1 MKFLRYC
8 ITALLLAGVGATGAA
23 WAEEAVAPEA
33 VPVVA
38 ESAAAIEAAPQAAT
52 NLAALVSEAAAAAS
66 TAQDSANWVWILI
79 AAFLVM
85 FMQPGFAML
94 EAGLTRSKN
103 AGNIMM
109 KNLMD
114 FSLGSIAYFVLGFGI
129 MFGADKMGLFG
140 SDGFL
145 LGAANTA
152 GKEGMWQYAF
162 WMFQVVFAATA
173 ATIVSGA
180 MAERTK
186 FVGYLIYSIF
196 ISLFIYPVVGHWIWG
211 GGWLSM
217 LKTPMVD
224 FAGSTVVH
232 SVGGWL
238 ALAGAIV
245 LGPRLGKYGPKGESH
260 AILGHNMPLAALGIF
275 ILWFAWFGFNAG
287 STTEASQNIGLIAVT
302 TNLSAAAG
310 AIGAMLT
317 AWIRSGKPEPSMS
330 LNGVLAGLVGITA
343 GCANVSPGAAI
354 AIGFLAGILVV
365 FSVEFIDKVLHVDDP
380 VGAISAH
387 GVCGAWG
394 TLAVGLFASK
404 EFGGISGLFDGGGIS
419 LLISQFIGVVSVMT
433 WCLGAGFVLFL
444 AIKATTGLRVS
455 HEEERRG
462 LDITEHGVESYSG
475 FQIFTTE

>member
-1 MKFLRYC
+1 MKLSRFIFSAVFL
-8 ITALLLAGVGATGAA
+8 LGLGVTGAI
-23 WAEEAVAPEA
+23 WAEETTGSGVETAITAASET
-33 VPVVA
+33 A
-38 ESAAAIEAAPQAAT
+38 EPAT
-52 NLAALVSEAAAAAS
+52 IQNLAQLVSQASEAAG
-66 TAQDSANWVWILI
+66 TAQDSANWVWILL

-114 FSLGSIAYFVLGFGI
+114 FSIGSIAYFVIGFGI
-129 MFGADKMGLFG
+129 MFGADKLGLFG

-145 LGAANTA
+145 LSGANTA

-186 FVGYLIYSIF
+186 FIGYLVYSVCITM
-196 ISLFIYPVVGHWIWG
+196 FIYPVVGHWIWG
-211 GGWLSM
+211 GGWLST

-238 ALAGAIV
+238 ALCGALV
-245 LGPRLGKYGPKGESH
+245 LGPRLGKYGPNGESK
-260 AILGHNMPLAALGIF
+260 AILGHNLPLAALGVF

-287 STTEASQNIGLIAVT
+287 STTEASQSIGLISVT
-302 TNLSAAAG
+302 TNLAAAAG

-317 AWIRSGKPEPSMS
+317 VWIKEKKPDPSMS
-330 LNGVLAGLVGITA
+330 LNGVLAGLVAITA

-365 FSVEFIDKVLHVDDP
+365 FSVEFIDQVLHVDDP
-380 VGAISAH
+380 VGAISVH

-404 EFGGISGLFDGGGIS
+404 EFGGIAGLFNGGGMA
-419 LLISQFIGVVSVMT
+419 LLKSQLLGVVTVFA
-433 WCLGAGFVLFL
+433 WCMVLGTLLFL
-444 AIKATTGLRVS
+444 AIKYTIGLRVS
-455 HEEERRG
+455 KEDELRG
-462 LDITEHGVESYSG
+462 LDITEHGVESYGG
-475 FQIFTTE
+475 FQIFTTD

>member
-1 MKFLRYC
+1 MKLSRFIFSAVFL
-8 ITALLLAGVGATGAA
+8 LGLGVTGAI
-23 WAEEAVAPEA
+23 WAEETTGSGVETAITAASET
-33 VPVVA
+33 A
-38 ESAAAIEAAPQAAT
+38 EPAT
-52 NLAALVSEAAAAAS
+52 IQNLAQLVSQASEAAG
-66 TAQDSANWVWILI
+66 TAQDSANWVWILL

-114 FSLGSIAYFVLGFGI
+114 FSIGSIAYFVLGFGI
-129 MFGADKMGLFG
+129 MFGADKLGLFG

-145 LGAANTA
+145 LSGANTA

-186 FVGYLIYSIF
+186 FIGYLVYSVCITM
-196 ISLFIYPVVGHWIWG
+196 FIYPVVGHWIWG
-211 GGWLSM
+211 GGWLST

-238 ALAGAIV
+238 ALCGALV
-245 LGPRLGKYGPKGESH
+245 LGPRLGKYGPNGESK
-260 AILGHNMPLAALGIF
+260 AILGHNLPLAALGVF

-287 STTEASQNIGLIAVT
+287 STTEASQSIGLISVT
-302 TNLSAAAG
+302 TNLAAAAG

-317 AWIRSGKPEPSMS
+317 VWIKEKKPDPSMS
-330 LNGVLAGLVGITA
+330 LNGVLAGLVAITA

-365 FSVEFIDKVLHVDDP
+365 FSVEFIDQVLHVDDP
-380 VGAISAH
+380 VGAISVH

-404 EFGGISGLFDGGGIS
+404 EFGGIAGLFNGGGMA
-419 LLISQFIGVVSVMT
+419 LLKSQLLGVVTVFA
-433 WCLGAGFVLFL
+433 WCMVLGTLLFL
-444 AIKATTGLRVS
+444 AIKYTIGLRVS
-455 HEEERRG
+455 KEDELRG
-462 LDITEHGVESYSG
+462 LDITEHGVESYGG
-475 FQIFTTE
+475 FQIFTTD